1 MGGVL
6 ALCVTGR
13 LELEGGVLDADGEVG
28 GHAVLELGQHLGGVA
43 VGEALLVQDDVG
55 GQHGQSG
62 GDGGGVQV
70 VHVLHVRHGD
80 QVGADV
86 VQVQPLGGGLQQDVA
101 GLPQDRDCLLYT
113 SPSPRD

>member
-1 MGGVL
+1 MK
-6 ALCVTGR
+6 
-13 LELEGGVLDADGEVG
+13 
-28 GHAVLELGQHLGGVA
+28 Q
-43 VGEALLVQDDVG
+43 LLVQDDVG

-86 VQVQPLGGGLQQDVA
+86 VQVQPLGGGLQVDVTGLAQDDDGA
-101 GLPQDRDCLLYT
+101 RLAREDPT
-113 SPSPRD
+113 PRCDTHEVHNVG